1 MIDDLLRHGSRIPF
15 FVMEVIILSE
25 EKEIQVGGQAII
37 EGVMMRSPDRV
48 AVAVRRPDGKIVL
61 KNDPYISLTK
71 RNKFWG
77 LPIIRGA
84 VILIESIVIGIKAL
98 TFSGDVAVT
107 EEQKKEEKKSK
118 NKNPKKSG
126 ISNLWL
132 IGTVIFSLIIGLA
145 LFFYLPLILTDLL
158 GAKTGFWFN
167 IVDGILRVIIFLLY
181 LGLITLWKDIQ
192 RIFQYHGAEH
202 KTIFAFED
210 GKELTVENSQS
221 YTPHHPRCGTSFILT
236 VLLISI
242 FVFMLLGRPETI
254 VDRLVR
260 LAFVPLIGGI
270 SYEIIKLSDKK
281 KNNPIV
287 NLFIQPGLWLQK
299 ITAREPDES
308 MLEVALVALKGSL
321 GSQFSDDPNVV
332 LADDLKS

>member
-1 MIDDLLRHGSRIPF
+1 M
-15 FVMEVIILSE
+15 SE
-25 EKEIQVGGQAII
+25 EKTINVGGQAII
-37 EGVMMRSPDRV
+37 EGVMMRSPDRI
-48 AVAVRRPDGKIVL
+48 AVAVRRPDGKILL
-61 KNDPYISLTK
+61 KNNPYKSLTK
-71 RNKFWG
+71 RYKFWG

-84 VILIESIVIGIKAL
+84 VILIESLVIGIKAL
-98 TFSGDVAVT
+98 AFSGDVAVA
-107 EEQKKEEKKSK
+107 EEQNKESATTK
-118 NKNPKKSG
+118 NTG

-132 IGTVIFSLIIGLA
+132 IGTIVLALAIGLA
-145 LFFYLPLILTDLL
+145 LFFYLPLVLTDML

-167 IVDGILRVIIFLLY
+167 IVDGIIRVIIFLLY
-181 LGLITLWKDIQ
+181 LSLITLWKDIQ

-210 GKELTVENSQS
+210 GKDLTIENSKN
-221 YTPHHPRCGTSFILT
+221 YTPHHPRCGTSFLLT

-242 FVFMLLGRPETI
+242 LVFMFLGRPETI
-254 VDRLVR
+254 ADRLIR

-281 KNNPIV
+281 KHNPVIKF
-287 NLFIQPGLWLQK
+287 FIKPGLWLQK

-321 GSQFSDDPNVV
+321 GNQFTNDPNVV
-332 LADDLKS
+332 LVEDFKS

>member
-1 MIDDLLRHGSRIPF
+1 
-15 FVMEVIILSE
+15 LSE
-25 EKEIQVGGQAII
+25 EKEINVGGQAII
-37 EGVMMRSPDRV
+37 EGVMMRSPDRI
-48 AVAVRRPDGKIVL
+48 AVAVRRPDGKILL
-61 KNDPYISLTK
+61 KNNPYVSLTK

-84 VILIESIVIGIKAL
+84 AILIESMIIGIKAL
-98 TFSGDVAVT
+98 AFSGDVAVA
-107 EEQKKEEKKSK
+107 EEQKKENP
-118 NKNPKKSG
+118 NKQKTG

-132 IGTVIFSLIIGLA
+132 ISTIIFSLAIGLA
-145 LFFYLPLILTDLL
+145 LFFYLPLVLTDML

-167 IVDGILRVIIFLLY
+167 VVDGIIRVIVFLLY

-210 GKELTVENSQS
+210 GKDLTVENSQS

-236 VLLISI
+236 VLLISV
-242 FVFMLLGRPETI
+242 FVFMFLGRPES
-254 VDRLVR
+254 VADRLIR

-281 KNNPIV
+281 KNNPLV
-287 NLFIQPGLWLQK
+287 KFFIKPGLWLQK

-321 GSQFSDDPNVV
+321 GIQFTDDPNVV
-332 LADDLKS
+332 LVDDLKA